1 MKYPK
6 LKENEVLVLKRC
18 IQDSKSSNDFI
29 YPKNGMVE
37 APDWKATDAC
47 GHGLH
52 GWTYGFDSY
61 FDGKLNGNFIV
72 ILVNKN
78 DGYIE
83 LVDKVK
89 FRKGRVLLN
98 TPDAQEAHS
107 FMSHYYPK
115 MALHWA
121 TQTAKYSSIQ
131 KTGNYSTQTAG
142 YQSTQT
148 AGYCS
153 TQTAGSESTQKA
165 GYSSTQTAGHWST
178 QKAGY
183 SSTQTAGSYSFINNY
198 VRRDCF
204 NIVKPAKCSI
214 VSSINI
220 TEDRAKSFVSNTD
233 NTTYVINSMCE
244 IEKVYTC
251 TPDNIKKLKEYEIFV
266 FGSNLNGNH
275 AGGAAKLASER
286 FDAED
291 GIGEGLTGQSYAFPT
306 LDKDMNKVSVDALKE
321 SVKKLYKCAN
331 ENTGKVFL
339 LTKVGCGIAGFS
351 EQEIAALFIDAP
363 VNIIKPKGW

>member
-29 YPKNGMVE
+29 YPKKGMVE

-153 TQTAGSESTQKA
+153 TQQQE
-165 GYSSTQTAGHWST
+165 
-178 QKAGY
+178 
-183 SSTQTAGSYSFINNY
+183 
-198 VRRDCF
+198 
-204 NIVKPAKCSI
+204 
-214 VSSINI
+214 VSL
-220 TEDRAKSFVSNTD
+220 
-233 NTTYVINSMCE
+233 
-244 IEKVYTC
+244 
-251 TPDNIKKLKEYEIFV
+251 PKKQDILLPKQQ
-266 FGSNLNGNH
+266 
-275 AGGAAKLASER
+275 AT
-286 FDAED
+286 
-291 GIGEGLTGQSYAFPT
+291 GLP
-306 LDKDMNKVSVDALKE
+306 
-321 SVKKLYKCAN
+321 KK
-331 ENTGKVFL
+331 
-339 LTKVGCGIAGFS
+339 
-351 EQEIAALFIDAP
+351 QEITL
-363 VNIIKPKGW
+363 PKQQDISLHKQQATVLPKQQEVSLPKKQ

>member
-1 MKYPK
+1 
-6 LKENEVLVLKRC
+6 
-18 IQDSKSSNDFI
+18 
-29 YPKNGMVE
+29 
-37 APDWKATDAC
+37 
-47 GHGLH
+47 
-52 GWTYGFDSY
+52 
-61 FDGKLNGNFIV
+61 
-72 ILVNKN
+72 
-78 DGYIE
+78 
-83 LVDKVK
+83 
-89 FRKGRVLLN
+89 
-98 TPDAQEAHS
+98 
-107 FMSHYYPK
+107 
-115 MALHWA
+115 
-121 TQTAKYSSIQ
+121 
-131 KTGNYSTQTAG
+131 
-142 YQSTQT
+142 
-148 AGYCS
+148 
-153 TQTAGSESTQKA
+153 
-165 GYSSTQTAGHWST
+165 
-178 QKAGY
+178 
-183 SSTQTAGSYSFINNY
+183 
-198 VRRDCF
+198 
-204 NIVKPAKCSI
+204 
-214 VSSINI
+214 
-220 TEDRAKSFVSNTD
+220 
-233 NTTYVINSMCE
+233 MCE